1 MDKCAVNLQ
10 VVSCLMALWTC
21 LPAATAQD
29 CSNCTGCGTTT
40 VICDNLGL
48 TSFPQ
53 LPVAVQQMVEIL
65 WESLFLYPYRHT
77 AVCLCLYSDCP
88 IVKYRATWFQHL
100 MQMCWR
106 TTQTW
111 LRCKST
117 TASNKHIVLLGRA
130 WASPILAS
138 WSMHSACTY
147 VLYVH
152 PATSLCTSCSA
163 SS

>member
-1 MDKCAVNLQ
+1 MPALLTGMITLFLYLHLSVYMDKCVVNLQ

-65 WESLFLYPYRHT
+65 
-77 AVCLCLYSDCP
+77 
-88 IVKYRATWFQHL
+88 
-100 MQMCWR
+100 
-106 TTQTW
+106 
-111 LRCKST
+111 
-117 TASNKHIVLLGRA
+117 
-130 WASPILAS
+130 
-138 WSMHSACTY
+138 
-147 VLYVH
+147 
-152 PATSLCTSCSA
+152 
-163 SS
+163 